1 MKLAQSF
8 GFQFFNH
15 ETQTQKTFKLLQN
28 VDTLEESFMNF
39 KIYHF
44 YKLLNQTLIFG
55 NETST

>member
-1 MKLAQSF
+1 MTSVLKVS
-8 GFQFFNH
+8 G
-15 ETQTQKTFKLLQN
+15 TQN

-44 YKLLNQTLIFG
+44 YKLLNETLIFG